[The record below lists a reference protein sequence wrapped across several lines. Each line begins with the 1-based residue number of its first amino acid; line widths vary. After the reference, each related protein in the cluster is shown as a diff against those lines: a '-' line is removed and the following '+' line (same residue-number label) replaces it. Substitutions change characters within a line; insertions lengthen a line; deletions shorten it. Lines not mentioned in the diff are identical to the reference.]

1 MAATN
6 VKATFSTEAIMAL
19 PQNVPSLCIPRVFP
33 NITWQRVKE
42 TFEELDFGTVER
54 VDMVNKTSPKGE
66 PIKRVFVHFSKWNT
80 ENPEVTEARR
90 QMMEG
95 DAVQITYDD
104 PWFWRCY
111 KSNVPRPSH
120 NKARD
125 TPKTRTP
132 EKTKDGFTIVKTQR
146 KGKKALHKKPADDD
160 KTTIKCLRDEIAD
173 LKKLV
178 TGMAQGGF
186 PNLGSH
192 APKKDVSKRPKK
204 AHTIKPKKLTFLQA
218 ATAPAPAPIA
228 IPQQPTT
235 PTPSSPA
242 YAPTSPPVIERQ
254 TQLAVDDEMDWADMV
269 DDELPVA
276 DTP

>member
-218 ATAPAPAPIA
+218 ATAPAPIA

-269 DDELPVA
+269 DDEIPVPA
-276 DTP
+276 TP

>member
-54 VDMVNKTSPKGE
+54 VDMVNKTSPKGQ

-80 ENPEVTEARR
+80 DNPEVTEARR

-95 DAVQITYDD
+95 EAVQLTYDD

-120 NKARD
+120 NKNKSRD

-132 EKTKDGFTIVKTQR
+132 EKTKDGFTLVKTQR
-146 KGKKALHKKPADDD
+146 KGKKAHDD
-160 KTTIKCLRDEIAD
+160 KSTIKCLRDEIAD

-178 TGMAQGGF
+178 TGMAKGEF
-186 PNLGSH
+186 PTLGSH

-218 ATAPAPAPIA
+218 VSAPAPIA
-228 IPQQPTT
+228 TPQQPTT

-242 YAPTSPPVIERQ
+242 YAPPPVIERH
-254 TQLAVDDEMDWADMV
+254 TDTDLTHDDEMNWADMV
-269 DDELPVA
+269 DKEIPIPS
-276 DTP
+276 TP